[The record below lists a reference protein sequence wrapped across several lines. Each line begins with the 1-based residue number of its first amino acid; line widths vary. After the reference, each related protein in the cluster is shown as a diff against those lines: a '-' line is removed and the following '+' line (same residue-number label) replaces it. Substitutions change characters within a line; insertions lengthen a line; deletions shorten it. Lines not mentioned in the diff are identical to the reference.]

1 MPSIDCNN
9 LFPVMDHSTRAP
21 VDKKPEDGTKRSERS
36 DALLDGSK
44 STLES
49 PRSQS
54 TAETFTDQSSLC
66 SEEDDFYQDHN
77 GNEGG
82 DSDGNNTDDDEVQAS
97 KKATSDDDSTRVY
110 SEEELELELELKK
123 LDEIERPLMEYSLR
137 YEKEQREMREYVEA
151 CEKEPGFDELVDQYE
166 KEMLKREEQ
175 RLAAEQKHWEKLK
188 EKLPKCVWEVI
199 QPQR

>member
-9 LFPVMDHSTRAP
+9 LFPVMDHSTP
-21 VDKKPEDGTKRSERS
+21 TPIDKKPEEGTKGSERS

-66 SEEDDFYQDHN
+66 SEEDDFYQDHKDD
-77 GNEGG
+77 EGG

-97 KKATSDDDSTRVY
+97 KKATSDDDSTSVY
-110 SEEELELELELKK
+110 SEEELELELKR
-123 LDEIERPLMEYSLR
+123 LDEMERPVMEYSLR
-137 YEKEQREMREYVEA
+137 YEKEDREMREYVEA
-151 CEKEPGFDELVDQYE
+151 LKKEPGFDEFMDQYE
-166 KEMLKREEQ
+166 KEKLKRQEQ
-175 RLAAEQKHWEKLK
+175 RLEEEKKRWNNLK

-199 QPQR
+199 QPPMK